1 MGNYPGGSN
10 FPRGQ
15 MSGGK
20 NPGGNHPG
28 GDCRGAI
35 NWEAIFLGHNCPNIS
50 ISLSHLLKH
59 KYHVMHILLPDKHNV
74 ANHFCLQAFL
84 SEQSFPSLPMSC
96 SSAVIFLFFIR
107 LGSC

>member
-20 NPGGNHPG
+20 NLGGNHPG
-28 GDCRGAI
+28 GDCRGEI
-35 NWEAIFLGHNCPNIS
+35 NWEAIFLGDNCPNIS

-59 KYHVMHILLPDKHNV
+59 KYHVMHIRLPDKHNV
-74 ANHFCLQAFL
+74 ANHCCLQAFL
-84 SEQSFPSLPMSC
+84 SEQRFPSLPMSC